1 MRAIAMVTGAAL
13 ILAACGGGEKK
24 DAGTTP
30 PAAGATDT
38 SNKMAAG
45 GTVHEIQMVS
55 ESATSFKFVPENT
68 VIKAGDQVVFKGVS
82 GTAHDVAFIDDSIP
96 AGAKAVLTAAV
107 TGGPQDM
114 STPMIADGQSVT
126 VSFAGAPAGDYHFF
140 CIPHAPMN
148 MRGSITV
155 Q

>member
-1 MRAIAMVTGAAL
+1 MRVTAMLAGAAL
-13 ILAACGGGEKK
+13 MVAACGGKK
-24 DAGTTP
+24 DAAASTDATTTP
-30 PAAGATDT
+30 ATTAATTTGATHT
-38 SNKMAAG
+38 I
-45 GTVHEIQMVS
+45 EMVM
-55 ESATSFKFVPENT
+55 ESATSYKFSPVNT
-68 VIKAGDQVVFKGVS
+68 TIKAGDIVIFKSVS
-82 GTAHDVAFIDDSIP
+82 GLAHDVAFIDDSIP

-114 STPMIADGQSVT
+114 ATAMTPEGQSVS
-126 VSFAGAPAGDYHFF
+126 VSFAGAPAGVYHFY